1 MQFTFVSSIYVLE
14 CGHSPGVRANK
25 VRLRGARWHCVQCD
39 SEQLVTDVL
48 TLDDDDDEARERRG

>member
-14 CGHSPGVRANK
+14 CGHSSGVRANK
-25 VRLRGARWHCVQCD
+25 VRSRGARWHCVYCD

-48 TLDDDDDEARERRG
+48 TLEDGDEARGRRG

>member
-25 VRLRGARWHCVQCD
+25 MRSRGARWHCVHCD

-48 TLDDDDDEARERRG
+48 TLEDDDEARDRRG